1 MPAGD
6 IAVLVGAEV
15 RAESMEDLRVP
26 RINGQIKYSTPP
38 EAANQTTFPYISDI
52 VNSSPSPNT
61 EGDRVVT
68 SLFAEAQI
76 PLFENVDSQ
85 IAVRVE
91 NADDYGTNTVG
102 KVALGYSPTNWLK
115 LRTSGSTSYRAPNL
129 ITVNE
134 GLVCLLYTSPSPRD

>member
-1 MPAGD
+1 MSNPSLYSMPAGD
-6 IAVLVGAEV
+6 IAVLIGAEV
-15 RAESMEDLRVP
+15 RAESMEDLRDP

-102 KVALGYSPTNWLK
+102 KIALGYSPTNWLK
-115 LRTSGSTSYRAPNL
+115 IRTSGSTIGTILAS
-129 ITVNE
+129 
-134 GLVCLLYTSPSPRD
+134 